1 MYALNPF
8 MGWHCI
14 HSQVHCASEW
24 AHNFRP
30 SYLRLGRAL
39 KSRLRVPCI
48 LGLTATATMEMISS
62 VTALLDIPPEGV
74 IRTSLLRPN
83 LRLSASEV
91 AGWGSGD
98 DLEVNDAGVDQ
109 LKIFLERFHKGV
121 IVYCRLQRTC
131 TRLAT
136 ALGAMGFQVAA
147 YHAGKSPRSDAFFSC
162 LDKGRPKPS
171 TLHPTPY
178 ILHQEWETR
187 SEARSS

>member
-1 MYALNPF
+1 
-8 MGWHCI
+8 
-14 HSQVHCASEW
+14 VHCASEW

-48 LGLTATATMEMISS
+48 LGLTATATTEMISS
-62 VTALLDIPPEGV
+62 VTTLLGIPSEGV
-74 IRTSLLRPN
+74 IKTSLVRPN

-98 DLEVNDAGVDQ
+98 DLEVNSVGVDQ
-109 LKIFLERFHKGV
+109 LKVFLERFHKGI

-147 YHAGKSPRSDAFFSC
+147 YHAGKSPRSDALFPCSNQ
-162 LDKGRPKPS
+162 GRPNLRALN
-171 TLHPTPY
+171 T
-178 ILHQEWETR
+178 
-187 SEARSS
+187 